1 MRAYTD
7 KEKLDFAI
15 ITLESIRERCS
26 GYYLIEKTQGMTT
39 EDALRKEIE
48 VYREHRSKCWKSVHD
63 FLTHLRINELHT
75 TTEEKEQGE

>member
-15 ITLESIRERCS
+15 TTLEAIRERCS
-26 GYYLIEKTQGMTT
+26 GYYFIEKTQGMTT

-48 VYREHRSKCWKSVHD
+48 VYREHRGMCWKLVHD
-63 FLTHLRINELHT
+63 FTMHLRINEINT
-75 TTEEKEQGE
+75 TTEDKEQGE